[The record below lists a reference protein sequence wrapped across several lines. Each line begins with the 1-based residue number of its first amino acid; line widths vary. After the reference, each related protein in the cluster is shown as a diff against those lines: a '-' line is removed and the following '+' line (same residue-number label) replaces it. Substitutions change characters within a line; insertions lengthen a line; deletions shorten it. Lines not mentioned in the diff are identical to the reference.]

1 MTRKFLD
8 FNLNSFENFL
18 NEKRIKIKRVDL
30 VMNIQKILKAKKYRG
45 KVKNR
50 SCVSWRIDNYD
61 IPKEDL
67 VIDGEITEEVKELTD
82 ES

>member
-1 MTRKFLD
+1 
-8 FNLNSFENFL
+8 
-18 NEKRIKIKRVDL
+18 
-30 VMNIQKILKAKKYRG
+30 MNIQRILKAKKYRG

-67 VIDGEITEEVKELTD
+67 VIDGEIAEEVKEVKEITD
-82 ES
+82 GT